1 MYDTTH
7 SDIRSLGAAGGH
19 AGVRAVGRL
28 AYIERRDI
36 RSEIDGQ
43 LFSHGRNRKS
53 PCLAT
58 GSLGMLGMEPEALF
72 TLLERKGY
80 KPDGTLKKNGKK
92 NYLSLCKE
100 IEFSLPAD
108 LTAAENKELAARY
121 AERIHQI
128 TGTPVHWA
136 FHGNDDKGKPN
147 PHVHIIISDYAL
159 AMTDKGPAF
168 GKAKVKHPDNQNAA
182 ILDAW
187 KMDGGKKTS
196 PGYRA
201 VRDAVTEEANTAM
214 AYKAAQIRVL
224 HHQQRQEMDADT
236 RARVERLENGWSAKT
251 YAERGIQRR
260 ATVHVG
266 HGKKAALNREI
277 NEAITVQNELDAQL
291 ADLKEQK
298 AKQDRKQQ
306 RQAQNAPRGAM
317 TGSQPGRKPKPTGQ
331 PRPGEKQPSGRL
343 AWILTQAYGD
353 DYQPPEALLQHAEAA
368 WTKGEPPG
376 LKVKLKADAGRLTD
390 TGDSISW
397 QAGTGKEAQA
407 AAVAAMV
414 ALGKSKGWPSIHLQG
429 TDEFKEAAAR
439 EAARQGLPVGNP
451 ELTRFV
457 EDEQR
462 KMREADAIRQAEI
475 ARQQAAEREAES
487 ARLDAMAADW
497 LKHHHTTN
505 GETIRQQDSAG
516 KWLPALWDANRNRL
530 FAAMQALTPAQAQ
543 ALTERPALQGKTLL
557 LSAMK
562 TAIEQARKATEPQE
576 QRPPAKEQGRANPTG
591 AGDADVSLTGQEGKD
606 PAAPRIRASGFP
618 VVPKPAAGPI
628 RQHLGEMRDRAM
640 KIAERQ
646 TTGRSHRYAAW
657 QTARESGFAI
667 RTATRRVWRGE
678 IVKAAAGLG
687 WDAAATTTK
696 AAFRLSAKSVMSVA
710 VAIDQRRRG
719 RLAQEHLFPG
729 AARVPAEKSAPIRRR
744 AGGLIGATMASLR
757 GHSNNSVLF
766 YRGEI
771 LLRGTPDLRTE
782 AGQEMV
788 REAITQAMQA
798 GMQQI
803 SVKGLPRDLASALTL
818 AALTQRPPL
827 RVDGAR
833 LSVADSE
840 RLAEEIKRQREA
852 ANGVSGPAS
861 EQRQQPQKATEQPKQ
876 RPQQEQRQQPQQD
889 TAEREADA
897 LYRRFLDGAR
907 QQPEAERLAWL
918 DRVAWK
924 MPPAQRDII
933 TARLNG
939 PAAAEWKDAVHVAT
953 AALLAPRG
961 KPGTL
966 RATVRDL
973 GEGRRDRFATLLE
986 AAANGMQ
993 QGSQYQRQAS
1003 ALATEAWRLV
1013 DEANKPAPQAEDR
1026 ARIITQAAEQ
1036 AAERQRSSIKGAE
1049 VETMRAHTVLVA
1061 AVRGSSPADIERAM
1075 DATKGSHSVRD
1086 MIHYANAFVQQEA
1099 QREAMERQQA
1109 DALAQTLDLTKR
1121 PEPAGAER
1129 QHDDDEPEH
1138 PRAPR

>member
-1 MYDTTH
+1 MTYDTTH
-7 SDIRSLGAAGGH
+7 SRICSLGAAGGH

-36 RSEIDGQ
+36 KCEIDGQ
-43 LFSHGRNRKS
+43 TFRHSGNGKA

-58 GSLGMLGMEPEALF
+58 GSIGMLGMEPEAFF
-72 TLLERKGY
+72 TALERKGY
-80 KPDGTLKKNGKK
+80 KPDGTLKMNGKK
-92 NYLSLCKE
+92 QPLSLCKE

-108 LTAAENKELAARY
+108 LTTEQNKELAGIY
-121 AERIHQI
+121 AKQIHGI
-128 TGTPVHWA
+128 TGTPVHWS

-147 PHVHIIISDYAL
+147 PHVHILISDFAL
-159 AMTDKGPAF
+159 TMAEKGPAF
-168 GKAKVKHPDNQNAA
+168 AKAKAKHPENSRVAV
-182 ILDAW
+182 LDAW
-187 KMDGGKKTS
+187 KMEGGKLTS
-196 PGYRA
+196 PGLRA
-201 VRDAVTEEANTAM
+201 CREAVTEAANDYM
-214 AYKAAQIRVL
+214 AYAAAWIEIEHDTSGKTMSEATRQRV
-224 HHQQRQEMDADT
+224 A
-236 RARVERLENGWSAKT
+236 RLERGWTAQSLQ
-251 YAERGIQRR
+251 ERGNPRIASTHR
-260 ATVHVG
+260 G
-266 HGKKAALNREI
+266 HGKKAALNVDI
-277 NEAITVQNELDAQL
+277 NEAIAVMNELDEQIST
-291 ADLKEQK
+291 LKTK
-298 AKQDRKQQ
+298 RDRRNQ

-317 TGSQPGRKPKPTGQ
+317 TGSQPGRKPRPTGQ
-331 PRPGEKQPSGRL
+331 PRPGKGEKQPSGRL

-376 LKVKLKADAGRLTD
+376 LKLKLKGDAGRLTD
-390 TGDSISW
+390 TGNSISW

-429 TDEFKEAAAR
+429 TDEFKEASAR
-439 EAARQGLPVGNP
+439 EAARQGLPVSNP
-451 ELTRFV
+451 ELARFV

-530 FAAMQALTPAQAQ
+530 FAAVQALTPAQAQ

-562 TAIEQARKATEPQE
+562 TAIEQARKAAEPQE
-576 QRPPAKEQGRANPTG
+576 QRPPEKAQERSNPTL
-591 AGDADVSLTGQEGKD
+591 AGDADASPTGPAGKD
-606 PAAPRIRASGFP
+606 PEAPRIRVSGLP

-628 RQHLGEMRDRAM
+628 RAHLSDMRDRAM
-640 KIAERQ
+640 RVAERQ

-657 QTARESGFAI
+657 QTARETGFAV
-667 RTATRRVWRGE
+667 RTATRRIWRGE

-687 WDAAATTTK
+687 WDAAAITTRAT
-696 AAFRLSAKSVMSVA
+696 FRLGAKSVMSVA

-729 AARVPAEKSAPIRRR
+729 AARVPAEKSAPVRRR
-744 AGGLIGATMASLR
+744 AGGLIGATMASIR
-757 GHSNNSVLF
+757 GHSNSAVL
-766 YRGEI
+766 YYKGEI
-771 LLRGTPDLRTE
+771 VLRGNPNPRDE
-782 AGQEMV
+782 AGREMI
-788 REAITQAMQA
+788 REAITQAVNA

-803 SVKGLPRDLASALTL
+803 DVRGLPRELASALTL

-833 LSVADSE
+833 LSVGDSE
-840 RLAEEIKRQREA
+840 RLAEAIKRQREA
-852 ANGVSGPAS
+852 ANGISGPAS
-861 EQRQQPQKATEQPKQ
+861 EQRQQPQQNQ
-876 RPQQEQRQQPQQD
+876 QQEQRQQPQQD
-889 TAEREADA
+889 AAEREADA

-961 KPGTL
+961 KPGAL

-986 AAANGMQ
+986 AAASGMQ
-993 QGSQYQRQAS
+993 EGSQHQRQAS

-1013 DEANKPAPQAEDR
+1013 DEASKAPPQAEDR
-1026 ARIITQAAEQ
+1026 ARIIQQAAEQ

-1061 AVRGSSPADIERAM
+1061 AVRGSSPADIARAM
-1075 DATKGSHSVRD
+1075 DATRDSHSVRD
-1086 MIHYANAFVQQEA
+1086 MIHYADAFVKQEA